1 MIGVLSKD
9 LDAEIVTEFFELFKT
24 PWESYDPTHH
34 YDVILA
40 AGTSLPETDAQL
52 VVIYSA
58 ERFPYDDD
66 TTPEQNP
73 SNAETFALWENLKL
87 PLYGKSTVFRNPDGP
102 PVLLNQAGD
111 VFGYEKRIGHQ
122 RILRIGYDLFQEVF
136 FLLTKGQ
143 PPENALFPTLDYH
156 IAILR
161 SFIVETGIPLV
172 EIPPVPAGYKFIA
185 CLTHDVD
192 FISLRHHLIDHSFLG
207 FLYRATM
214 GSAIDFIKKKV
225 PFSTLAENLH
235 AVLALPLIFTKGYK
249 DPWNQFDHYL
259 ELERG
264 VPSTFFFI
272 PFKNQP
278 GEGFH
283 ENKQTYRAAKYDV
296 DDVKDTIRLLLSQG
310 CEAGVHGIDSWH
322 SEEKA
327 RLERDRIAQISA
339 SGKVG
344 IRMHWLCLND
354 ETFCL
359 LDQAGYDYDSTVG
372 FNEAVGF
379 RAGTAQAYKPIG
391 SEHLLEL
398 PMHIQDSALFNPG
411 RMNMTTND
419 AAQLCNQILDHCSGE
434 MGGVFTLLW
443 HQRSIGPERL
453 WGPFYSFLIKKLR
466 DEDGWFAT
474 GQECVDWF
482 RMRCSARFMQNGEI
496 HISYHPDKNIPFPK
510 LVLRTYRGG
519 APCHL
524 PDQKKPFAFF
534 DNPIDYPT

>member
-1 MIGVLSKD
+1 MHWLC
-9 LDAEIVTEFFELFKT
+9 LN
-24 PWESYDPTHH
+24 
-34 YDVILA
+34 
-40 AGTSLPETDAQL
+40 
-52 VVIYSA
+52 
-58 ERFPYDDD
+58 DD
-66 TTPEQNP
+66 T
-73 SNAETFALWENLKL
+73 
-87 PLYGKSTVFRNPDGP
+87 
-102 PVLLNQAGD
+102 
-111 VFGYEKRIGHQ
+111 
-122 RILRIGYDLFQEVF
+122 
-136 FLLTKGQ
+136 FL
-143 PPENALFPTLDYH
+143 
-156 IAILR
+156 
-161 SFIVETGIPLV
+161 
-172 EIPPVPAGYKFIA
+172 
-185 CLTHDVD
+185 
-192 FISLRHHLIDHSFLG
+192 
-207 FLYRATM
+207 
-214 GSAIDFIKKKV
+214 
-225 PFSTLAENLH
+225 
-235 AVLALPLIFTKGYK
+235 
-249 DPWNQFDHYL
+249 
-259 ELERG
+259 
-264 VPSTFFFI
+264 
-272 PFKNQP
+272 
-278 GEGFH
+278 
-283 ENKQTYRAAKYDV
+283 
-296 DDVKDTIRLLLSQG
+296 LLLSQG

-322 SEEKA
+322 SKGKA

-354 ETFCL
+354 DTFLL

-419 AAQLCNQILDHCSGE
+419 AAQLCNQILDHCAGQ

-466 DEDGWFAT
+466 DEGGWFAT
-474 GQECVDWF
+474 CQECVDWF
-482 RMRCSARFMQNGEI
+482 RMRRSARFMPNGEI